1 MIFENKSLPE
11 VAFSKPPINI
21 IKLVFPEP
29 LSPTI
34 EMVSFFFVVKS
45 ILFKTFIVSLLV
57 WYLRLIFFNLRRVLM
72 NKSFIIKIIVFCLV
86 AIKVSAIEKIVLF
99 GDSLMAGYGLNNE
112 HHLSVVLQ
120 EKLISEGYKI
130 EVVNGSVSGSTSS
143 GGVNRVEWTL
153 SESNIDLVILGL
165 GANDMLRGIQPKE
178 TKNNLEKII
187 KTAQDKNIKV
197 ILAGMIAPTSY
208 GIEYKSNFDQI
219 YPDLSKQYNLPLI
232 PFLLEGVALKPNL
245 NLSDGMHPNE
255 KGTIIISKTLQEMIL
270 KNILLN

>member
-1 MIFENKSLPE
+1 
-11 VAFSKPPINI
+11 
-21 IKLVFPEP
+21 
-29 LSPTI
+29 
-34 EMVSFFFVVKS
+34 
-45 ILFKTFIVSLLV
+45 
-57 WYLRLIFFNLRRVLM
+57 
-72 NKSFIIKIIVFCLV
+72 
-86 AIKVSAIEKIVLF
+86 
-99 GDSLMAGYGLNNE
+99 MAGYGLNNQ

-143 GGVNRVEWTL
+143 GGVNRVKWTL
-153 SESNIDLVILGL
+153 SESNIDLIILGL

-208 GIEYKSNFDQI
+208 GIEYKNNFDQI
-219 YPDLSKQYNLPLI
+219 YPDLSKQYNLQLI
-232 PFLLEGVALKPNL
+232 PFLLEGVALKPDL

-255 KGTIIISKTLQEMIL
+255 KGTIIISKILQEMIL
-270 KNILLN
+270 KNISSN

>member
-1 MIFENKSLPE
+1 
-11 VAFSKPPINI
+11 
-21 IKLVFPEP
+21 
-29 LSPTI
+29 
-34 EMVSFFFVVKS
+34 
-45 ILFKTFIVSLLV
+45 
-57 WYLRLIFFNLRRVLM
+57 M
-72 NKSFIIKIIVFCLV
+72 NKNFIIKIIVFCLV

-99 GDSLMAGYGLNNE
+99 GDSLMAGYGLNDE

-143 GGVNRVEWTL
+143 GGANRVEWTL

-187 KTAQDKNIKV
+187 KTAQSKNIKV
-197 ILAGMIAPTSY
+197 ILAGMIAPISY
-208 GIEYKSNFDQI
+208 GLEYKSSFDQI
-219 YPDLSKQYNLPLI
+219 YLDLSRQYNLPLI
-232 PFLLEGVALKPNL
+232 PFLLEGVALKPDL

-270 KNILLN
+270 KNILSN

>member
-1 MIFENKSLPE
+1 
-11 VAFSKPPINI
+11 
-21 IKLVFPEP
+21 
-29 LSPTI
+29 
-34 EMVSFFFVVKS
+34 
-45 ILFKTFIVSLLV
+45 
-57 WYLRLIFFNLRRVLM
+57 
-72 NKSFIIKIIVFCLV
+72 
-86 AIKVSAIEKIVLF
+86 
-99 GDSLMAGYGLNNE
+99 MAGYGLNNK

-153 SESNIDLVILGL
+153 SEPNIDLVILGL

-197 ILAGMIAPTSY
+197 ILAGMVAPISY
-208 GIEYKSNFDQI
+208 GIEYKNNFDQI
-219 YPDLSKQYNLPLI
+219 YPDLSKEYNLQLI
-232 PFLLEGVALKPNL
+232 PFLLEGVALKPDL

-255 KGTIIISKTLQEMIL
+255 KGTIIISKILQEIIL
-270 KNILLN
+270 KNISSN

>member
-1 MIFENKSLPE
+1 
-11 VAFSKPPINI
+11 
-21 IKLVFPEP
+21 
-29 LSPTI
+29 
-34 EMVSFFFVVKS
+34 
-45 ILFKTFIVSLLV
+45 
-57 WYLRLIFFNLRRVLM
+57 M
-72 NKSFIIKIIVFCLV
+72 NKSFIIKIIVLCLV
-86 AIKVSAIEKIVLF
+86 VIKVSAIEKVVLF

-120 EKLISEGYKI
+120 EQLISEGYNI

-153 SESNIDLVILGL
+153 SDSNIDLVILGL

-187 KTAQDKNIKV
+187 KTTQAKNIKV

-208 GIEYKSNFDQI
+208 GLEFKSYFDQI

-232 PFLLEGVALKPNL
+232 PFLLEGVALKPEL
-245 NLSDGMHPNE
+245 NLSDGIHPNE
-255 KGTIIISKTLQEMIL
+255 KGTIIISKTLQEIIL
-270 KNILLN
+270 KNILSN